1 MRPARLRDSLANSL
15 WLIPMLFAVAGA
27 GLALIALAIDSAT
40 DYDLIPQALTGPPEV
55 AQAMLTTF
63 IAALVTLI
71 SIVLTVITVAV
82 QLAMQQFSPRIVR
95 PLLKDRRNQCMVG
108 LFGATLVV
116 SLIVAPQAYG
126 HKAGS
131 GPGLPGLS
139 ILTAEVL
146 MLASVIALILYVHQ
160 AGQSMRV
167 GGLIDLVGDQT
178 RDMVRATYPEPDSPP
193 ADVAG
198 DDVIASAEPGA
209 VYGIEYD
216 ALVEEARRAGVALEL
231 VPGMG
236 DFVAGGAPLVRIHGD
251 GGSRLDRRKIRRL
264 VWLGGERS
272 HDDDPA
278 YGFRKLVDIAERG
291 LAAPFEDPTT
301 SVMALDRIHDLLR
314 MLVGRDFPDGRYLD
328 DAGELRLSVP
338 VVGWDDYVW
347 LAFTEIRIAGAGS
360 PQIPRR
366 IRSAIE
372 DLLEIAPPDRRP
384 PLERQLKLLEAQVD
398 QEYDADEQIERA
410 NTADRQGIGS
420 PVKSG

>member
-15 WLIPMLFAVAGA
+15 WLIPMLFTVGGA

-40 DYDLIPQALTGPPEV
+40 DYDLIPEALTGPEAV
-55 AQAMLTTF
+55 AQTMLTTF
-63 IAALVTLI
+63 IGALVTLI

-126 HKAGS
+126 HKGAR

-146 MLASVIALILYVHQ
+146 MLASVLALILYVHQ

-178 RDMVRATYPEPDSPP
+178 RDMVRTTYPEPDSPL

-198 DDVIASAEPGA
+198 EDVIASPEPGA
-209 VYGIEYD
+209 VYKIEYD
-216 ALVEEARRAGVALEL
+216 PLVEEARRADVALEL
-231 VPGMG
+231 VPAMG
-236 DFVAGGAPLVRIHGD
+236 DFVAGGAPLIRIHGD
-251 GGSRLDRRKIRRL
+251 GGSRLDREKIRQL

-272 HDDDPA
+272 HADDPA

-291 LAAPFEDPTT
+291 LAEPFEDPTT

-314 MLVGRDFPDGRYLD
+314 MLVNRDFPDGRYLD
-328 DAGELRLSVP
+328 DGGELRLRVP

-347 LAFTEIRIAGAGS
+347 LAFTEIRLAGAGS

-366 IRSAIE
+366 IRAAIE
-372 DLLEIAPPDRRP
+372 DLLEVAPPDRRP

-398 QEYDADEQIERA
+398 QEYDSDEQVERA

-420 PVKSG
+420 PG